1 MKEEHPELAKVK
13 ERTKE
18 ADAKQKASSRA
29 DAIERK
35 YASKADD
42 SEGTQL
48 EKKMQKDLDY
58 RCEGESR
65 CGCFSFCRKYTYI
78 YSTAT

>member
-1 MKEEHPELAKVK
+1 MKEEDPELAKVK

-65 CGCFSFCRKYTYI
+65 CGCFSFCRKYTY
-78 YSTAT
+78 STAT